1 MLLLGRA
8 REQLAY
14 REGSFVW
21 NWLIRDLIDLNLL
34 SLKRSGPPAVIPLL
48 LLLALL
54 KVSPRTSSLR
64 RLADRVPC
72 SVCPCARALALVCRR
87 EGFRA
92 ASKTFCDVIP
102 CWRPEISKDA
112 TWPYTPFIRV
122 RIGVVGRFG
131 LPYITVAE
139 GSLLDETNWL
149 FYCWRNE
156 EACSDSKLFRSLLRS
171 CYIM

>member
-1 MLLLGRA
+1 MICFCEVTVLLLGRA

-72 SVCPCARALALVCRR
+72 SVCPCARALALARKYF
-87 EGFRA
+87 FRPA
-92 ASKTFCDVIP
+92 GALNTAQS
-102 CWRPEISKDA
+102 
-112 TWPYTPFIRV
+112 
-122 RIGVVGRFG
+122 
-131 LPYITVAE
+131 
-139 GSLLDETNWL
+139 L
-149 FYCWRNE
+149 FYP
-156 EACSDSKLFRSLLRS
+156 
-171 CYIM
+171 